1 MDSGKSTYIA
11 FDELCQTDQSP
22 SDFRFCAT
30 IHRWAA
36 EKDSFD
42 VRYVDRQNKLY
53 AVRNSSLR
61 TTLTTRIREHLA
73 ASRNMLVILGNETR
87 KSGSLLCFEIEEA
100 VDNFNLPLIV
110 AYIDYKAV
118 ADPSELSGYWP
129 DPLRQRIN
137 SETARAIH
145 IPFNK
150 HAILD
155 AASQFTSSNRPLT
168 GLNHYTE
175 YAHRKFKCITPDVPF
190 GNCIRLKRLELGK

>member
-1 MDSGKSTYIA
+1 MVSGKSTYIA
-11 FDELCQTDQSP
+11 FDELCQMDPSQ
-22 SDFRFCAT
+22 SDFRFCST

-36 EKDSFD
+36 EKHSFD

-53 AVRNSSLR
+53 AVRKSSLR
-61 TTLTTRIREHLA
+61 TTLAAKIREHLEA
-73 ASRNMLVILGNETR
+73 AGNILVILSAETR
-87 KSGSLLCFEIEEA
+87 KSGSMLCSEIEEA
-100 VDNFNLPLIV
+100 VDTFNLPLII

-118 ADPSELSGYWP
+118 ADPAELSGYWP

-137 SETARAIH
+137 SGTARAIH

-155 AASQFTSSNRPLT
+155 AARQFTVSNPPLT

-175 YAHRKFKCITPDVPF
+175 YAHRKFKCITPDIPF
-190 GNCIRLKRLELGK
+190 GNCIRQNRFELGK